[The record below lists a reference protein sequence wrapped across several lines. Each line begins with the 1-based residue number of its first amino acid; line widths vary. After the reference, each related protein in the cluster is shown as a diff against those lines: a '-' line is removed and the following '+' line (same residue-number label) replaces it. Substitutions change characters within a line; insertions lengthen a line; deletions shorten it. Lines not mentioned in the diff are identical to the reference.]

1 MQFVSGLFKY
11 AQEFVETL
19 ERTVDA
25 DEVLFV
31 CAFAIYQNEVQSMRS
46 AKQDNVPM
54 SIISCVLVSSLQ
66 DGAGPTV
73 SQQIGASMN
82 SSPFGRVLK
91 NIQVFLDSYLCISKV
106 SATVF
111 VLAGAS
117 SRGRLVVVA
126 TWHFTPATRWEGRNS
141 PKSQRK
147 VYIEIVI
154 ICFAVSCTALFE
166 GLIVQSWSGVA
177 ELSGLGLLV
186 ALEIFMVSQLLC
198 GGVPGPGVLF
208 VLATR
213 MHVFFHMLLQLTK
226 AFEVEQA
233 KQRNAEM
240 LTVHAM
246 NVCNFEEE
254 EEGTL
259 CGGWREAGKGT
270 CLATRWVP
278 WLFRSF

>member
-1 MQFVSGLFKY
+1 MHLLAIFAVCSTYEQGQEDLQFVSGLFKY

-126 TWHFTPATRWEGRNS
+126 TWHFTPATRWGGQEFSKVTEEGLYRNS
-141 PKSQRK
+141 HSLFCSF
-147 VYIEIVI
+147 VYCV
-154 ICFAVSCTALFE
+154 V
-166 GLIVQSWSGVA
+166 
-177 ELSGLGLLV
+177 
-186 ALEIFMVSQLLC
+186 
-198 GGVPGPGVLF
+198 
-208 VLATR
+208 
-213 MHVFFHMLLQLTK
+213 
-226 AFEVEQA
+226 
-233 KQRNAEM
+233 
-240 LTVHAM
+240 
-246 NVCNFEEE
+246 
-254 EEGTL
+254 
-259 CGGWREAGKGT
+259 
-270 CLATRWVP
+270 
-278 WLFRSF
+278 